1 MHFRPLI
8 HTVELSILRRT
19 LAKMRFI
26 LTPLLLLLTL
36 ATIASGL
43 LVRSA
48 LPSPSAK
55 SLPSPSSKAGGRRNA
70 LPQSPRQ
77 RFARQ
82 SEATELEIRN
92 QLGAAKRNKRSVQA

>member
-1 MHFRPLI
+1 
-8 HTVELSILRRT
+8 
-19 LAKMRFI
+19 MRFI

-36 ATIASGL
+36 ATVACGL

-55 SLPSPSSKAGGRRNA
+55 SLPSPSSKAKAVRRNA

-92 QLGAAKRNKRSVQA
+92 QLGAAKRNKRSV